1 MDENP
6 KSLDDLPVEHATGF
20 RRFLQILYEYKGA
33 LIGLILWFIFLFV
46 RVNKDDPQ
54 STEQSLTIGVT
65 LLMIVWWLTE
75 TGKVAPMPQN
85 DISVPIAITALIP
98 IVLFPLE
105 GILDTA
111 TVCAQYAN
119 NITFLLLGSFFMAV
133 VCARASS
140 CYLLPLLVRLRN
152 CNGFR
157 QWNGGIYIC
166 VLYTTY

>member
-6 KSLDDLPVEHATGF
+6 QSLDDLPVEQATGF

-33 LIGLILWFIFLFV
+33 LIGFILWFIFLFV
-46 RVNKDDPQ
+46 RINKDDPQ

-75 TGKVAPMPQN
+75 TGTYLDCPTAPLT
-85 DISVPIAITALIP
+85 SAVPIAITALIP

-133 VCARASS
+133 VCIIFTAIL
-140 CYLLPLLVRLRN
+140 C
-152 CNGFR
+152 FR
-157 QWNGGIYIC
+157 S
-166 VLYTTY
+166 